1 MADVKAAVEQMVQ
14 NQLEARGIRS
24 TAVLNAMR
32 SVPRH
37 LFVPDVSIRKAYGDH
52 ALPTT
57 AGQTISQPYIV
68 ALMSELLDVQ
78 PGMKVL
84 EIGTGSGYQTAI
96 LVSMGATVIT
106 IERYPELM
114 DHAKAILAEV
124 CPAAPI
130 RMLLADGTLGYPAD
144 APYDRILVTAA
155 APHVPAAYKDQLA
168 DLGRIVIPLGDRY
181 TQMLTV
187 IERRQG
193 MLLETDSVPCRFV
206 PLVGE
211 DGWGL
216 D

>member
-96 LVSMGATVIT
+96 LVSMGATVVT

-114 DHAKAILAEV
+114 DHAKAILAKV

-168 DLGRIVIPLGDRY
+168 DPGRIVIPLGDRY

-206 PLVGE
+206 PLVGA